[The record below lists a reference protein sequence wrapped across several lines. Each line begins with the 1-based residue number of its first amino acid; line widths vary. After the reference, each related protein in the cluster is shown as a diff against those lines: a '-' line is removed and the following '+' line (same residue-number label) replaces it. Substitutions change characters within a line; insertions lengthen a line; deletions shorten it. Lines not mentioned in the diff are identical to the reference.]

1 VRLIGAGKVSNK
13 IAKDVFAEM
22 FATGKRPGL
31 IVAERGL
38 TQISDAGELETAVGR
53 VVAANPQALA
63 DYRAGKAA
71 ALSFL
76 VGQVMKETKGRANPA
91 LVNQLLLAALSG
103 EL

>member
-1 VRLIGAGKVSNK
+1 MS
-13 IAKDVFAEM
+13 
-22 FATGKRPGL
+22 
-31 IVAERGL
+31 ERGL
-38 TQISDAGELETAVGR
+38 TQISDAGALEAVVAR

-76 VGQVMKETKGRANPA
+76 VGQVMKETRGRANPA

-103 EL
+103 